1 MRLVLAVVMALAFA
15 SVQAQPTR
23 VRGTISGFDGKV
35 LSVKGASGAP
45 VQIQVHEKTEIVFT
59 QPITLAD
66 IKPGDFLGVTL
77 RKESGARLAA
87 YEVRRERG
95 AAHPGRAA

>member
-1 MRLVLAVVMALAFA
+1 MRFLLALSLSLICAAA
-15 SVQAQPTR
+15 QAQPTR

-66 IKPGDFLGVTL
+66 IKPGDFLGVTS